1 MYWFLGILAILCV
14 LALFAFIAIKVR
26 DFLLKKRQIAFKQL
40 EPHRFYIPFRKLPFK
55 LDEKQIIY
63 IENEFDEKANAFI
76 GRNHKRITRY
86 FKSRGYS
93 FCYMPKLATQFND
106 EVYKYHRPTYHN
118 GCATSVGSSYL
129 LDYMSHP
136 QDRTNI
142 APSLL
147 YCRRGIP
154 KEVGGYI
161 AMCALPLGDFSQID
175 NKLKRLFKFIIDDRK
190 PYERKKH
197 EPIIPKPEPLD
208 SEQEQDIWGQDIK
221 PMPSFGFPPFGLD
234 EGGSYSYSL
243 NLDRVR
249 PRYEA
254 DDWFDDEAKQLV
266 EEVAERVEKLQQ
278 KGLSRYLLEQMIFG
292 TTKPS
297 KMVITHDFRIF
308 LPDYN
313 NMEIVMTPLVKAV
326 YILFLSHPEGIV
338 FKSLPDYRS
347 ELLHI
352 YMSIRGLK
360 EATIDISRS
369 VAAATNPFDNS
380 INEKCAR
387 IREAFVELFDEELAK
402 HYFVTGKRGEPKTIT
417 LSRDLV
423 VWE

>member
-1 MYWFLGILAILCV
+1 MYYFLGILAILCV
-14 LALFAFIAIKVR
+14 LALFAFLAIKVR
-26 DFLLKKRQIAFKQL
+26 DLLLKKRQLAFKQL

-136 QDRTNI
+136 QDRANI

-154 KEVGGYI
+154 KEVGGYT

-197 EPIIPKPEPLD
+197 EPIIPKPEPFD

-234 EGGSYSYSL
+234 ESGSCSYSL

-254 DDWFDDEAKQLV
+254 DDWFDDEAEQLV

-278 KGLSRYLLEQMIFG
+278 KGLSRYLLEQVIFG
-292 TTKPS
+292 PS
-297 KMVITHDFRIF
+297 KLSRLVVTHDYRIL

-313 NMEIVMTPLVKAV
+313 NMEIEMTPLVKAV
-326 YILFLSHPEGIV
+326 FILFLSHPEGIA
-338 FKSLPDYRS
+338 FKSLPDYRE
-347 ELLHI
+347 ELLCT

-360 EATIDISRS
+360 ESTEEIRKSIN
-369 VAAATNPFDNS
+369 AATDPFNNS

-387 IREAFVELFDEELAK
+387 IREAFVEQFDENIAK
-402 HYFVTGKRGEPKTIT
+402 NYFVTGKRGEPKAIT

>member
-1 MYWFLGILAILCV
+1 MYWFLGILGAIGVVVLYAFV
-14 LALFAFIAIKVR
+14 AKWVRRYVRERDLALF
-26 DFLLKKRQIAFKQL
+26 KQL
-40 EPHRFYIPFRKLPFK
+40 KPQRFSLKLSNLPFEPDVNQVIYVESEY
-55 LDEKQIIY
+55 DEV
-63 IENEFDEKANAFI
+63 ANAFI
-76 GRNHKRITRY
+76 RRHHRRISRY

-93 FCYMPKLATQFND
+93 FCYLPLLASQFNK
-106 EVYKYHRPTYHN
+106 EVYKYHKPLSGNVRTH
-118 GCATSVGSSYL
+118 TVWSDYL
-129 LDYMSHP
+129 LNYL
-136 QDRTNI
+136 TNPKKRSSI
-142 APSLL
+142 RASLL
-147 YCRRGIP
+147 YLRDNTP
-154 KEVGGYI
+154 LDGGDVV
-161 AMCALPLGDFSQID
+161 MHGLRLGDIS
-175 NKLKRLFKFIIDDRK
+175 KLDRRLKWLLKFIIEEQKDLKDK
-190 PYERKKH
+190 QNKSTYEHK
-197 EPIIPKPEPLD
+197 PKPSPSV
-208 SEQEQDIWGQDIK
+208 SEEEIWGQEIK
-221 PMPSFGFPPFGLD
+221 QMSSFGFPPFGLD

-326 YILFLSHPEGIV
+326 FILFLNHPEGIV

-369 VAAATNPFDNS
+369 VAAVTNPFDNS

-387 IREAFVELFDEELAK
+387 IREAFVEHFDEELAK
-402 HYFVTGKRGEPKTIT
+402 HYFVTGKRGEPKAIT